1 MGIPIQKLAVEK
13 FGNIVFGNSILFG
26 IFTILSGI
34 FSEESALETMKK
46 FVPNSTLDK
55 NLEAFELGKQ
65 EAMNF
70 LEQIKGVNN

>member
-1 MGIPIQKLAVEK
+1 LGIPIQKIAVEK

-26 IFTILSGI
+26 IFTTLSGI
-34 FSEESALETMKK
+34 FSEESALETIKK

-70 LEQIKGVNN
+70 LVRIKKVIN